1 MADIEMLVFSTWTTA
16 DPLVLLAI
24 KLSTVLFTVF
34 QGATSILL
42 LNALA
47 KYGVLAAA
55 VHLALLNILL
65 ALQANDCFK
74 IMRCVRSITAKS
86 C

>member
-1 MADIEMLVFSTWTTA
+1 MADIKVLVFATWTAA

-34 QGATSILL
+34 QGATSIFL

-47 KYGVLAAA
+47 EYGVLAAA
-55 VHLALLNILL
+55 AHLALLNILL
-65 ALQANDCFK
+65 AFQANDCFE